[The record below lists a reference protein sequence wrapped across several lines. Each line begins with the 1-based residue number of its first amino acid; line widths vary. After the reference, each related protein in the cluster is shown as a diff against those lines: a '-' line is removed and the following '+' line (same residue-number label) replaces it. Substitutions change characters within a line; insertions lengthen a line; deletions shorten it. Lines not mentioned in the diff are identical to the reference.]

1 MSPRNMIVALSFG
14 VFLVGVGPALAL
26 PSGNATSTLAGPAI
40 KAGHH
45 HHHKMKKM
53 MMSKKMKS
61 GSMHGSTPAKPENH

>member
-1 MSPRNMIVALSFG
+1 MSPRNMIVALSCG

-45 HHHKMKKM
+45 HHHKM

-61 GSMHGSTPAKPENH
+61 GGMHGSTPAKPENH